1 MKFSYPPKF
10 DHEDEPCLWQNPD
23 ELNSLHTHLLIHE
36 GTLLEIGTGYGLFA
50 EFCREEGLDVWSI
63 DNNPKCEEHDNLVV
77 VDSHSE
83 EAYLWAMSHGPYDI
97 VFIDGSHVYTKVAK
111 DFEVYAPMAKY
122 VVLHDIDGNQAGKYP
137 VELGPMRFWNQIKH
151 KYHTVE
157 ISAKKP
163 FNYGIGII
171 NMTLGG

>member
-10 DHEDEPCLWQNPD
+10 DYENEPCMWQNPD

-36 GTLLEIGTGYGLFA
+36 RTMLEIGTGYGLFA
-50 EFCREEGLDVWSI
+50 EYCREEGITVWSI
-63 DNNPKCEEHDNLVV
+63 DNNPKCEEHNNMIVAN
-77 VDSHSE
+77 SHSE
-83 EAYLWAMSHGPYDI
+83 DAYLWACLHGPYDI
-97 VFIDGSHVYTKVAK
+97 VFIDGSHRYINVTYDFQVYSN
-111 DFEVYAPMAKY
+111 MGKY
-122 VVLHDIDGNQAGKYP
+122 CVLHDIDGNQAGKYP

-163 FNYGIGII
+163 ENCGIGII
-171 NMTLGG
+171 RMK